1 MAGTFRDHK
10 ARVALSHMAQVW
22 LALADRHQDGTR
34 VSLQQQQQ
42 LQPQKR
48 KCRPL
53 GCEQPAPGKAEQDED
68 V

>member
-34 VSLQQQQQ
+34 VPLQQQQQ

-48 KCRPL
+48 K
-53 GCEQPAPGKAEQDED
+53 
-68 V
+68 